1 MKSLNIAIH
10 GFGRIGRCFARALFE
25 SADAQIT
32 LVAISEPA
40 SAEAIAH
47 LLKYDSAHG
56 PFSCSVVQAQNSI
69 EISGVPIRLI
79 HEDDESRIDWGAVGV
94 DLLIDCTGIPATRE
108 RGEMLLAN
116 GCKRVLFSQPG
127 TADLDSTIVYGF
139 NEYKLSADDRL
150 ISNASCTTN
159 CVVPV
164 IAALDK
170 AFGIESGTTTTIHS
184 AMHDQPVI
192 DSFHSNDLRKTRSA
206 LHSIIPVDTALDRG
220 IERLMPH
227 LSGKFS
233 STALRVPT
241 MNVSAID
248 LTLQLS
254 VEVTEPEVN
263 LLIERL
269 AASNPRVAAVSSA
282 ALVSC
287 DFNHSHH
294 SFVADLSLT
303 RVVGKLVKLHLWF
316 DNEWG
321 YASRLLD
328 VANLMATQQHLS
340 TSEELHV
347 Y

>member
-1 MKSLNIAIH
+1 MKSINIAIH
-10 GFGRIGRCFARALFE
+10 GFGRIGRCFTRALFE
-25 SADAQIT
+25 SGNPSIN

-40 SAEAIAH
+40 ASDAIAH
-47 LLKYDSAHG
+47 LLQYDSAHG
-56 PFSCSVVQAQNSI
+56 PFNCKVSQIRGGI
-69 EISGVPIRLI
+69 EVDGKPIRLI
-79 HEDDESRIDWGAVGV
+79 HEDDESKIDWHEQGI
-94 DLLIDCTGIPATRE
+94 DLLIDCTGVPATRE
-108 RGEMLLAN
+108 RGEMLLRN
-116 GCKRVLFSQPG
+116 GCQRVLFSQPG
-127 TADLDSTIVYGF
+127 TADLDCTIVFGY
-139 NEYKLSADDRL
+139 NESALRPNHRL
-150 ISNASCTTN
+150 VSNASCTTN

-164 IAALDK
+164 IDVLDQ
-170 AFGIESGTTTTIHS
+170 AFSIASGTTTTIHS

-192 DSFHSNDLRKTRSA
+192 DSFHSTDLRKTRSA

-227 LSGKFS
+227 MAGKFS

-248 LTLQLS
+248 ITLQLNT
-254 VEVTEPEVN
+254 EVDDSEVN
-263 LLIERL
+263 GLLESL
-269 AASNPRVAAVSSA
+269 AKDKPKIAAVSSA

-287 DFNHSHH
+287 DFNHSYH
-294 SFVADLSLT
+294 SLVVDLSLT

-328 VANLMATQQHLS
+328 VANLMATQQHVS